1 MKTCKFLIITSVVTV
16 IASAYVGQQT
26 NLVSLSYKIKEE
38 EKLFSELLDRNKILS
53 YNVKRLESPAR
64 LESVLLAKDIKLEVP
79 SKERLIL
86 LSAATTLQT
95 EEAAAAIGILG
106 RIRQVTASL
115 FTLGTEA
122 EAKPV
127 K

>member
-1 MKTCKFLIITSVVTV
+1 MKTHRFFIITSVVTV
-16 IASAYVGQQT
+16 VALAYVGQQT

-53 YNVKRLESPAR
+53 YNIKRLESPAR
-64 LESVLLAKDIKLEVP
+64 LESVLLAKNIKLEVP

-86 LSAATTLQT
+86 VSAATVPQA
-95 EEAAAAIGILG
+95 EETSAAIGILG

-122 EAKPV
+122 EARPV